1 MSKIVCAGSIN
12 IDISASATKP
22 LNLHGKNPG
31 AVVMANPGGVVGNVA
46 EVLARIGHDTAIVST
61 AGIGGF
67 NDMVVNDCG
76 AAGINIDHVRREQG
90 ADVVICVFVN
100 DEKGD
105 LVVMAANPAAPTCVI
120 TVDQIKAADKLI
132 RECDV
137 FFLCPT
143 LPSDTID
150 YIIETYP
157 DMIKMSDVGSV
168 YSVPKLTPYLPY
180 LHTLKVNEREA
191 AAFAGHPT
199 DTEENVYAAAQK
211 ILALGVK
218 NVVITLGDRGAVY
231 AGKNFYKTYGVKKV
245 DNVVNTSGAGDS
257 FFAGLMHA
265 CANGLNIDDSMEF
278 SAACARLTI
287 QSHRTINPDITMQA
301 VLQEMKR

>member
-31 AVVMANPGGVVGNVA
+31 AVVMASPGGVVGNVA
-46 EVLARIGHDTAIVST
+46 EVLARIGHDTAIIST

-67 NDMVVNDCG
+67 NDMVVNGCAG
-76 AAGINIDHVRREQG
+76 AGIDVSHVRREQG
-90 ADVVICVFVN
+90 ADVVICTFVN

-132 RECDV
+132 KGCEV

-143 LPSDTID
+143 LPADTID
-150 YIIETYP
+150 YIIKTYP

-168 YSVPKLTPYLPY
+168 SSVPKLTPYLPY

-199 DTEENVYAAAQK
+199 DTDENVYAAAQK
-211 ILALGVK
+211 ILALGVQ

-231 AGKNFYKTYGVKKV
+231 ASKDFYKTYGIKQVEK
-245 DNVVNTSGAGDS
+245 VVNTSGAGDS

-265 CANGLNIDDSMEF
+265 CATKLGTDEAMEF
-278 SAACARLTI
+278 AAACARLTI